1 MQHFPARN
9 SDLLTCPAHA
19 YGVHQF
25 CEDLEFLGSFV
36 LYIHGNR
43 SKKSNETTT
52 RMGVPAMGVHH
63 LGSVYVEGL
72 VIKD

>member
-1 MQHFPARN
+1 M
-9 SDLLTCPAHA
+9 
-19 YGVHQF
+19 
-25 CEDLEFLGSFV
+25 
-36 LYIHGNR
+36 YIHGNR

-72 VIKD
+72 FSMIDMVCCFYTLTLYTIGSFFCCHYTVETLICTLYN